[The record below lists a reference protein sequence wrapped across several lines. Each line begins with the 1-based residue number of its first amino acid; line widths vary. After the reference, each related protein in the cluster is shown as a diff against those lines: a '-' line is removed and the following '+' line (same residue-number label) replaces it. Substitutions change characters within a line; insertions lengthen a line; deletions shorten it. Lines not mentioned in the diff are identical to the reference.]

1 MTQDSFIASFTVEDL
16 RFPTSLTGDGTD
28 ANNRECDYSAAYCTL
43 RTNLGEVGL
52 VGVPAH
58 WLRFDTHSP
67 LPLAQIRLDLHH
79 WTRK

>member
-43 RTNLGEVGL
+43 RTNLGEVGS
-52 VGVPAH
+52 VGEPALPSPH
-58 WLRFDTHSP
+58 LILTLRFSRSDT
-67 LPLAQIRLDLHH
+67 A
-79 WTRK
+79 

>member
-43 RTNLGEVGL
+43 RTNLGEVGSVATSFL
-52 VGVPAH
+52 PAP
-58 WLRFDTHSP
+58 RYSPRAFCSCPDT
-67 LPLAQIRLDLHH
+67 A
-79 WTRK
+79 